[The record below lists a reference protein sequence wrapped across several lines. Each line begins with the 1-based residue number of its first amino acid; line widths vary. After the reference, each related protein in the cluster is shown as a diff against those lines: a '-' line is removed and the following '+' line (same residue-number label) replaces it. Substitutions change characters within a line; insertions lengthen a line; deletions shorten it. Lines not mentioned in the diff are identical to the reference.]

1 MSRRKRTPKPKLPVR
16 NETIDEWLSRGNVIT
31 TCPPGVS
38 AHVAEWDTI
47 LGRVDNCP
55 EPYCAD
61 VTVSSWTVGT
71 SVAGSIKEATQESNH
86 QESN

>member
-1 MSRRKRTPKPKLPVR
+1 MSRRKRTPKLPPTY
-16 NETIDEWLSRGNVIT
+16 ETIDEWLSRANVIT

-38 AHVAEWDTI
+38 AHVAEWDTL
-47 LGRVDNCP
+47 LGRIDNCP

-71 SVAGSIKEATQESNH
+71 SVAGSIKEAAQESN
-86 QESN
+86 QGNN

>member
-1 MSRRKRTPKPKLPVR
+1 MSRRKRTTKTKLPVR
-16 NETIDEWLSRGNVIT
+16 HETIDEWLSRGHEIT

-38 AHVAEWDTI
+38 AHVAEWDTL
-47 LGRVDNCP
+47 LGRIDNCP

-71 SVAGSIKEATQESNH
+71 SVAGSIKEATQ
-86 QESN
+86 QESNQENN

>member
-1 MSRRKRTPKPKLPVR
+1 MSRRKRTTPKSSAR

-38 AHVAEWDTI
+38 AHVAEWDTL
-47 LGRVDNCP
+47 LGRIDNCP

-71 SVAGSIKEATQESNH
+71 SVAGSIKEATQ
-86 QESN
+86 QESNQENY

>member
-1 MSRRKRTPKPKLPVR
+1 MSRRKRTPKLPPTY
-16 NETIDEWLSRGNVIT
+16 ETIDEWLSRGNVIT

-47 LGRVDNCP
+47 LGRIDNCP

-61 VTVSSWTVGT
+61 VNVSSWTVGS
-71 SVAGSIKEATQESNH
+71 SVAGSIKEAAQESN
-86 QESN
+86 QENN

>member
-1 MSRRKRTPKPKLPVR
+1 MSRRKRTTPKSSAK

-38 AHVAEWDTI
+38 AHVAEWDTL
-47 LGRVDNCP
+47 LGRIDNCP

-71 SVAGSIKEATQESNH
+71 SVAGSIKEATQ
-86 QESN
+86 QESNQENN

>member
-1 MSRRKRTPKPKLPVR
+1 MSRRKRTTPKSSAR

-38 AHVAEWDTI
+38 AHVAEWDTL
-47 LGRVDNCP
+47 LGRIDNCP

-71 SVAGSIKEATQESNH
+71 SVAGSIKEATQ
-86 QESN
+86 QESNQENN

>member
-1 MSRRKRTPKPKLPVR
+1 MSRRKRTPKLPLTY
-16 NETIDEWLSRGNVIT
+16 ETIDEWLSRGNVIT

-38 AHVAEWDTI
+38 AHVAEWDTL
-47 LGRVDNCP
+47 LGRIDNCP

-71 SVAGSIKEATQESNH
+71 SVAGSIKEAAQESN
-86 QESN
+86 QENN

>member
-1 MSRRKRTPKPKLPVR
+1 MSRRKRTTPKSSAR

-38 AHVAEWDTI
+38 AHVAEWDTL
-47 LGRVDNCP
+47 LGRIDNCP

-61 VTVSSWTVGT
+61 VTVSSWPVGT
-71 SVAGSIKEATQESNH
+71 SVAGSIKEATQ
-86 QESN
+86 QESNQENN

>member
-1 MSRRKRTPKPKLPVR
+1 MSRRKRTTPKSSAR

-47 LGRVDNCP
+47 LGRIDNCP

-61 VTVSSWTVGT
+61 VTVSSWTGGT
-71 SVAGSIKEATQESNH
+71 SVAGSIKEATQ
-86 QESN
+86 QESNQENN

>member
-1 MSRRKRTPKPKLPVR
+1 MSRRKRTTPKSSAR

-71 SVAGSIKEATQESNH
+71 SVAGSIKEATQ
-86 QESN
+86 QESNQENN

>member
-1 MSRRKRTPKPKLPVR
+1 MSRRKRTPKPPVR

-47 LGRVDNCP
+47 LGRVDNSP

-61 VTVSSWTVGT
+61 VTVSSWSVG
-71 SVAGSIKEATQESNH
+71 SSIAGSIKEAAQESN
-86 QESN
+86 QENN